1 MREKQNLDPSVTV
14 ITDPEDYHNWRL
26 TIAMNAASGLL
37 ASQPKEGWN
46 LGHLAVI
53 SLRTADAL
61 LEVASKPLPQITTAP
76 TPPVEDV
83 GEVELEI
90 LDTPKS

>member
-1 MREKQNLDPSVTV
+1 MPDNNTFDKSVTV
-14 ITDPEDYHNWRL
+14 IVDPEDYHNWRL
-26 TIAMNAASGLL
+26 TIAINAASGLL

-46 LGHLAVI
+46 LGHLAVT

-61 LEVASKPLPQITTAP
+61 LEIASNPLPQMTTAP
-76 TPPVEDV
+76 TQSVEDV
-83 GEVELEI
+83 GEVDLEI